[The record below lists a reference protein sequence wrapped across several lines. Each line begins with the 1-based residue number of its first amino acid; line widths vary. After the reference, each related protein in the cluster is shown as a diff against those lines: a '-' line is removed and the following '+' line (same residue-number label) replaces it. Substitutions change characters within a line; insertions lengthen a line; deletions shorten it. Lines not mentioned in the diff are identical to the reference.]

1 MKKSS
6 ENSSKITSYAHCPDV
21 FEDIKPSITTR
32 WNVFLKS
39 VDIWKDLVGNQA
51 NVAKAFLLDR
61 SDTVQNEMTATK
73 HKRALP
79 PTAVHTRRL

>member
-1 MKKSS
+1 M
-6 ENSSKITSYAHCPDV
+6 
-21 FEDIKPSITTR
+21 FEDIKPFTKTR
-32 WNVFLKS
+32 WNTFLKS
-39 VDIWKDLVGNQA
+39 VDIRKDLVGNQA

-61 SDTVQNEMTATK
+61 SDAVQNEMTATK

>member
-6 ENSSKITSYAHCPDV
+6 ENSSKITCYAHCPDV
-21 FEDIKPSITTR
+21 FEDIKPFTTTR
-32 WNVFLKS
+32 WNTFLKS
-39 VDIWKDLVGNQA
+39 VDIRKDLVGNQA
-51 NVAKAFLLDR
+51 NIAKAFLLDR

-79 PTAVHTRRL
+79 PTAVHTRQL